1 VGAAVLRRR
10 WFVDA
15 NQCKHDGGSDGG
27 ASLSL
32 NAMWSVFMIPVA
44 GAALAALALLMEWV
58 YYRQYYKSEWRWLC
72 AGSSQEWWQQF
83 TASRVLCQH

>member
-1 VGAAVLRRR
+1 
-10 WFVDA
+10 
-15 NQCKHDGGSDGG
+15 
-27 ASLSL
+27 
-32 NAMWSVFMIPVA
+32 MWSVFMIPVA

-83 TASRVLCQH
+83 TASCVRCQPALVFDIHFLLFSCSAINLVGTIDVQVVLPLSW